1 MIEKLEQDILSI
13 IDENLD
19 MILRL
24 KGFIVVVVDQENPD
38 TERLICID
46 RQEFDGD
53 FEDAYDILD
62 AVKIRLFKKSYVVNM
77 SRTKIMYMNLSSISK
92 FIYEMDMPQ
101 DQIGYGRP
109 LQDGRL
115 QAESMTIGWTNDPV
129 DVLRNIYSYCKDF
142 VMLGILMEISKSA
155 L

>member
-1 MIEKLEQDILSI
+1 MIGKLEQDILSI

-38 TERLICID
+38 TEQLICID
-46 RQEFDGD
+46 RQEFDGN

-62 AVKIRLFKKSYVVNM
+62 TVKVRLFKKSYKVNM
-77 SRTKIMYMNLSSISK
+77 PRTKLLYMNLSSISK
-92 FIYEMDMPQ
+92 FIDEMDRPL

-109 LQDGRL
+109 LQGGRL
-115 QAESMTIGWTNDPV
+115 QVGLMTIGWKNDPV
-129 DVLRNIYSYCKDF
+129 DVLRNIYGYCRDF
-142 VMLGILMEISKSA
+142 VMHLDVNIKPA
-155 L
+155 

>member
-1 MIEKLEQDILSI
+1 MIDKLEQDLLSI
-13 IDENLD
+13 IDESID
-19 MILRL
+19 IILKLR
-24 KGFIVVVVDQENPD
+24 GFIVVVVDQENPD

-46 RQEFDGD
+46 RQEFNGD
-53 FEDAYDILD
+53 FEDAYDILN
-62 AVKIRLFKKSYVVNM
+62 AVKVRLFKKSYVVSM
-77 SRTKIMYMNLSSISK
+77 PRTKLLYMNLSSISK